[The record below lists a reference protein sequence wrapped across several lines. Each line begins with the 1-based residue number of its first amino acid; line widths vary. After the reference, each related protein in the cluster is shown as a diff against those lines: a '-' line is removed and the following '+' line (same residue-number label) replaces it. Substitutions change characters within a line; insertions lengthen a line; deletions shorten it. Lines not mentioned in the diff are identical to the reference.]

1 MELVK
6 PEVGTLFWMVIFFSA
21 VIFILKKFAWKPILN
36 TLRDREKTIED
47 ALKSADIAK
56 EEMVKLKADNEKILN
71 EARIERDK
79 LIKEAR
85 AIKDKIIQDAHEQ
98 AQQESKK
105 MLDAVKQNIDNE
117 KKSAINEIKSQI
129 AVLSLSIAEK
139 VIREKLDDNKQKEL
153 VENFMKDL
161 KIN

>member
-56 EEMVKLKADNEKILN
+56 KEMVKLKADNEKILN